1 MNLLSEASGFLE
13 VPLVLPLDS
22 TEKQIHNHAITKVR
36 DTQIIFPVVERILK
50 NPNLH
55 FDVMF

>member
-22 TEKQIHNHAITKVR
+22 TERQIHNHVFTEVR
-36 DTQIIFPVVERILK
+36 DTQIIFPVVERTL
-50 NPNLH
+50 
-55 FDVMF
+55 

>member
-22 TEKQIHNHAITKVR
+22 TEKQIHNHVITKVR